1 LKKNSRMQA
10 AQGPTKGTQTRH
22 LIVDRALN
30 IAAQEGLGALSIGR
44 LAKDLNMS
52 KSGLVLHFG
61 SKANLELAVVERAD
75 LYFFDYIMVPIDEKG
90 LQGIERVW
98 ALCDFWLDFVEQ
110 RRLPGGYFFSGAYF
124 QCAGR
129 SGPIPRRIR
138 QAVHDWVDALGEA
151 LSQARRRDE
160 VRGSVDVVQAA
171 VELSCVLIGAQWSQL
186 MAYTNHKTARL
197 TVLAHL
203 RDLASEEIP
212 VGVFESGEA
221 WQAYLESR
229 AD

>member
-1 LKKNSRMQA
+1 
-10 AQGPTKGTQTRH
+10 
-22 LIVDRALN
+22 
-30 IAAQEGLGALSIGR
+30 
-44 LAKDLNMS
+44 
-52 KSGLVLHFG
+52 
-61 SKANLELAVVERAD
+61 
-75 LYFFDYIMVPIDEKG
+75 MVPIEEKG
-90 LQGIERVW
+90 LQGIDRVW
-98 ALCDFWLDFVEQ
+98 ALCDSWLDFVEQ

-124 QCAGR
+124 QCAGQ

-151 LSQARRRDE
+151 LRQARRCDE
-160 VRGSVDVVQAA
+160 VRGSVDVGQAA
-171 VELSCVLIGAQWSQL
+171 VELRCVLIGAQWSQL
-186 MAYTNHKTARL
+186 MAYTNHETARL

-212 VGVFESGEA
+212 ARVFESVDA